1 MNRCLLIHT
10 TKDCGSKTF
19 EICFHPKEKR
29 MQAQTISTVQ
39 GVLSKATWRA
49 ARNLGLSGA
58 ALAKVIGLSEAT
70 ISRLGRGEWDVS
82 PNSKEGQL
90 AALLV
95 RLFRS
100 LDAIV
105 GNDSTKVTV
114 WMGSY
119 NRALNGVPREL
130 IESPQGLVLTL
141 QYVDAMRATS

>member
-1 MNRCLLIHT
+1 MV
-10 TKDCGSKTF
+10 KT
-19 EICFHPKEKR
+19 
-29 MQAQTISTVQ
+29 Q

-58 ALAKVIGLSEAT
+58 ALARVLGLSEAT
-70 ISRLGRGEWDVS
+70 VSRLGRGEWVVS
-82 PNSKEGQL
+82 PTSKEGQL

-105 GNDSTKVTV
+105 GNDPNKVRA
-114 WMGSY
+114 WMASP
-119 NRALNGVPREL
+119 NRALNGIPREL
-130 IESPQGLVLTL
+130 IETPQGLVQTL

>member
-1 MNRCLLIHT
+1 M
-10 TKDCGSKTF
+10 KSMAVV
-19 EICFHPKEKR
+19 E
-29 MQAQTISTVQ
+29 AQ

-58 ALAKVIGLSEAT
+58 ALARVIGLSEASV
-70 ISRLGRGEWDVS
+70 SRLGRGEWDVS
-82 PNSKEGQL
+82 PGSKEGQL

-105 GNDSTKVTV
+105 GNDAGKVIA
-114 WMGSY
+114 WMTSP
-119 NRALNGVPREL
+119 NQALNGIPREL
-130 IESPQGLVLTL
+130 IESPQGLVQTL

>member
-1 MNRCLLIHT
+1 
-10 TKDCGSKTF
+10 
-19 EICFHPKEKR
+19 
-29 MQAQTISTVQ
+29 MQVALKQSTQ
-39 GVLSKATWRA
+39 GVLSKATVRA
-49 ARNLGLSGA
+49 AQHLGLNGA
-58 ALAKVIGLSEAT
+58 ALARVLGVSEAS
-70 ISRLGRGEWDVS
+70 ISRIRRGELDVS

-105 GNDSTKVTV
+105 GNDSSKVAA
-114 WMGSY
+114 WMSSP
-119 NRALNGVPREL
+119 NRALSGVPREL

>member
-1 MNRCLLIHT
+1 MQT
-10 TKDCGSKTF
+10 APMVKT
-19 EICFHPKEKR
+19 
-29 MQAQTISTVQ
+29 Q

-58 ALAKVIGLSEAT
+58 ALARVVGLSEAT
-70 ISRLGRGEWDVS
+70 VSRLGRGEWDVS
-82 PNSKEGQL
+82 PTSKEGQL

-105 GNDSTKVTV
+105 GNDPTKVIV
-114 WMGSY
+114 WMASP
-119 NRALNGVPREL
+119 NRALNGIPREL
-130 IESPQGLVLTL
+130 IETPQGLVQTF

>member
-1 MNRCLLIHT
+1 MRASAFVAH
-10 TKDCGSKTF
+10 S
-19 EICFHPKEKR
+19 P
-29 MQAQTISTVQ
+29 

-49 ARNLGLSGA
+49 ARHLGLSGA
-58 ALAKVIGLSEAT
+58 ALSKVVGLSEAT
-70 ISRLGRGEWDVS
+70 VSRLGRGEWDVS
-82 PNSKEGQL
+82 PQTKEGQL

-105 GNDSTKVTV
+105 GNDSAKASA
-114 WMGSY
+114 WMNSY

-130 IESPQGLVLTL
+130 IESPQGLVMTL

>member
-1 MNRCLLIHT
+1 M
-10 TKDCGSKTF
+10 
-19 EICFHPKEKR
+19 
-29 MQAQTISTVQ
+29 MQPASQTVVQ
-39 GVLSKATWRA
+39 SVLSKATWRA

-58 ALAKVIGLSEAT
+58 ALARVVGLSEAT
-70 ISRLGRGEWDVS
+70 VSRLGRGEWDVS
-82 PNSKEGQL
+82 PQSKEGQL

-105 GNDSTKVTV
+105 GNDPIKVSKWMSTH
-114 WMGSY
+114 